1 MIVGLLY
8 DEKEKYGSINIK
20 QFYLRRILRLYPVY
34 YLVLVFGFIY
44 YHLLLPLFDVSY
56 ETNYSIIEGVVWNVL
71 FLPNVFKAL
80 YEPGA
85 ILQILWSIGIE
96 EQFYLLIAPL
106 LSITPLKKFHPYLF
120 LFTGVY
126 FVAFHLDA
134 FFYLKKY
141 HQLYFFMSAGGALAI
156 LFKKGVSLHFKH
168 FGLRVLVYTTFLF
181 YFFTDL
187 LHTDIDLL
195 RHTIDIIL
203 FNVLIIN
210 LANEDMFEIRSK
222 LFNHLGIISYG
233 IYMYHMIV
241 VNLVLFIMLEVQAI
255 HDLNEGLTVLIIN
268 SSSVLLT
275 VLISHLSLT
284 YYESYFL
291 GLKKK
296 FRKEGI
302 SIGVKSPVTSKA

>member
-1 MIVGLLY
+1 M
-8 DEKEKYGSINIK
+8 
-20 QFYLRRILRLYPVY
+20 
-34 YLVLVFGFIY
+34 
-44 YHLLLPLFDVSY
+44 
-56 ETNYSIIEGVVWNVL
+56 
-71 FLPNVFKAL
+71 

-96 EQFYLLIAPL
+96 EQFYLVIAPL
-106 LSITPLKKFHPYLF
+106 LSITPLKKFQPYLF

-126 FVAFHLDA
+126 FIAFHLGA

-156 LFKKGVSLHFKH
+156 LFKKGVSLHFKP
-168 FGLRVLVYTTFLF
+168 FGLRVLVYTAFLC
-181 YFFTDL
+181 YFFTNW
-187 LHTDIDLL
+187 LHTDDDLL

-203 FNVLIIN
+203 FNVLILN

-222 LFNHLGIISYG
+222 LLNHLGRISYG

-241 VNLVLFIMLEVQAI
+241 VNLALFIILEVQEI
-255 HDLNEGLTVLIIN
+255 HDLNEGQTVLIIN
-268 SSSVLLT
+268 SLSVLLT

-291 GLKKK
+291 GLKQK
-296 FRKEGI
+296 FRKEAP
-302 SIGVKSPVTSKA
+302 SIGV